1 MIRLCHFRSRT
12 WTPMLGCKS
21 GRASILRRRAE
32 LTLIGTREG
41 RDYRMTP
48 CYGKQGQTEVRGGAL
63 ASSCDLARN
72 DEQIPK
78 AGMMIPWQT
87 GEV

>member
-1 MIRLCHFRSRT
+1 
-12 WTPMLGCKS
+12 MLAWKS

-48 CYGKQGQTEVRGGAL
+48 CYGKQGQTEVRGGL
-63 ASSCDLARN
+63 SLRPVTLHGMTSR
-72 DEQIPK
+72 IPK